1 MVAVGRVDYT
11 TYFLSVGVK
20 GKPKRQVGSVT
31 TDAIGN
37 ASVTPS
43 LTLAA
48 IMGEG
53 SVLVMVAASASPL
66 HVNGQTSKD

>member
-1 MVAVGRVDYT
+1 MVAVSRVDT
-11 TYFLSVGVK
+11 QLIFECRGVLCLSDSLISGWL
-20 GKPKRQVGSVT
+20 
-31 TDAIGN
+31 
-37 ASVTPS
+37 TPS

>member
-48 IMGEG
+48 VWGKS
-53 SVLVMVAASASPL
+53 SVLAMVAALGIPSSC
-66 HVNGQTSKD
+66 NNE